1 MAIKAAFIVPHPP
14 IIMKEIGH
22 GEEQKIQNTI
32 DSFHEIARIIA
43 NIKPARIVLVSPHG
57 NCYHDYFHIFSKERF
72 KGDLSS
78 FRAKSISVDVKC
90 DKALAELIAAEARTM
105 HIPSGSLGHKDLFF
119 DHGAVIPLYFINQ
132 AYTDYELVHISL
144 SGLSLIDHYGLG
156 IAIQK
161 AALRNNK
168 DTVFVASG
176 DLSHRLKEKGPYG
189 FTREGVEFDKEIIK
203 IIDSGDFSKLF
214 DIPSYIVRQA
224 AECGFKSLVMLAG
237 FLDKLD
243 VKSRLL
249 SYQDT
254 FGVGYAV
261 GAFIAKG
268 QNSKRCFV
276 EKYKN
281 FEDKKMKKEDEY
293 VALARY
299 AVEYYV
305 KNKKIPSVPE
315 DLSDELKNK
324 KAGVFVSLKKHG
336 NLRGCIGTIAPLRD
350 SVAEEII
357 YNAISSCSDDP
368 RFNAVTIE
376 ELEDLEYSVD
386 ELFPPEKIN
395 GKAELDPE
403 KYGVIVSKGY
413 RRGLLLPNLEGVDT
427 VDYQVSIALQKAGI
441 MPHEKYSLERFKV
454 VRHQ

>member
-1 MAIKAAFIVPHPP
+1 MFC
-14 IIMKEIGH
+14 
-22 GEEQKIQNTI
+22 
-32 DSFHEIARIIA
+32 R
-43 NIKPARIVLVSPHG
+43 
-57 NCYHDYFHIFSKERF
+57 
-72 KGDLSS
+72 
-78 FRAKSISVDVKC
+78 
-90 DKALAELIAAEARTM
+90 
-105 HIPSGSLGHKDLFF
+105 
-119 DHGAVIPLYFINQ
+119 
-132 AYTDYELVHISL
+132 
-144 SGLSLIDHYGLG
+144 
-156 IAIQK
+156 
-161 AALRNNK
+161 
-168 DTVFVASG
+168 
-176 DLSHRLKEKGPYG
+176 
-189 FTREGVEFDKEIIK
+189 
-203 IIDSGDFSKLF
+203 
-214 DIPSYIVRQA
+214 
-224 AECGFKSLVMLAG
+224 
-237 FLDKLD
+237 
-243 VKSRLL
+243 
-249 SYQDT
+249 
-254 FGVGYAV
+254 
-261 GAFIAKG
+261 
-268 QNSKRCFV
+268 
-276 EKYKN
+276 KYKN

-386 ELFPPEKIN
+386 ELFPPEKID